1 MCTNLANVAK
11 TTVTPLPHTKRATPL
26 LFFSRSHRMLIEK
39 LVQQLEKLNEK
50 LCENIEESV
59 LNTHEIWMIYDIAE
73 DLTGSYIMS
82 E

>member
-1 MCTNLANVAK
+1 
-11 TTVTPLPHTKRATPL
+11 
-26 LFFSRSHRMLIEK
+26 MLIEK

-59 LNTHEIWMIYDIAE
+59 LNTHEICMIYDIAE
-73 DLTGSYIMS
+73 DLTGSYIKS